1 VPGTGSRS
9 GKPGIVLVSG
19 REKAKTNS
27 QIKMTKKNWK
37 QTKLGIVVVF
47 VIPVLGMLRL
57 EDHCK
62 FKI

>member
-1 VPGTGSRS
+1 
-9 GKPGIVLVSG
+9 
-19 REKAKTNS
+19 
-27 QIKMTKKNWK
+27 MTKKNWK

-47 VIPVLGMLRL
+47 VILVLRMLRL

>member
-1 VPGTGSRS
+1 
-9 GKPGIVLVSG
+9 
-19 REKAKTNS
+19 
-27 QIKMTKKNWK
+27 MTKKNWK